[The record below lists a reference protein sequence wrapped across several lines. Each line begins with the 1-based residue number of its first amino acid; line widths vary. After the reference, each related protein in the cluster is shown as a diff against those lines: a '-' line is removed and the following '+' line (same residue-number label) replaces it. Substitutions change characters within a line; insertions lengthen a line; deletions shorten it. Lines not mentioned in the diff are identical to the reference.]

1 MFWCLKLFY
10 KDIDLQKET
19 APSAVVTRFYRYFP
33 FYQSSQFPQSSRWL
47 FPIIYWNRAIT
58 NIRSQDIRV
67 KCVFYIWLEYHLPAT
82 NYYQQ
87 HTASSSHPSYCRQH
101 WRVERRTL
109 LRLNMIESSLC
120 SHRWWNRSPSRS
132 CRSALW
138 GRSSSRRQWWSS
150 GAAAHRQY
158 GGVRKYQRV
167 SFGITNRA
175 VLICI
180 WMGFEIVSQF
190 EENACNVSASWTEG
204 RL

>member
-19 APSAVVTRFYRYFP
+19 APSAVVTRFCRYFP

-67 KCVFYIWLEYHLPAT
+67 KCVFHIWLECHHPAT
-82 NYYQQ
+82 YHYHHPN
-87 HTASSSHPSYCRQH
+87 TSSSSNPPYCWQH

-109 LRLNMIESSLC
+109 LRLNLIESSRW
-120 SHRWWNRSPSRS
+120 SHRWWNWSSSGS

-138 GRSSSRRQWWSS
+138 GRSSSCRQWWSS
-150 GAAAHRQY
+150 GAAAHRQW
-158 GGVRKYQRV
+158 R
-167 SFGITNRA
+167 
-175 VLICI
+175 C
-180 WMGFEIVSQF
+180 
-190 EENACNVSASWTEG
+190 
-204 RL
+204 

>member
-19 APSAVVTRFYRYFP
+19 APSAVVTRFCRYFP

-58 NIRSQDIRV
+58 NIRSEDIRV
-67 KCVFYIWLEYHLPAT
+67 KCVFHIWLECRPPAT
-82 NYYQQ
+82 HHYHQ
-87 HTASSSHPSYCRQH
+87 HTASSSHPTYCWQH

-109 LRLNMIESSLC
+109 LRLNLRLSSRRP
-120 SHRWWNRSPSRS
+120 HRWCHRSPSWSSRS
-132 CRSALW
+132 PLW
-138 GRSSSRRQWWSS
+138 GRSSSRRRWWSS
-150 GAAAHRQY
+150 GAAAHRQC
-158 GGVRKYQRV
+158 GGVKKYQRV

-190 EENACNVSASWTEG
+190 EENACNV
-204 RL
+204 